1 LLAVLLVRKLAPGFS
16 EIGPISA
23 FSLAFLLSFIP
34 IRVTVGSIAPA
45 AFALLQFRTLWQALT
60 ILGGIQLVAFVIGRL
75 IYPRMQAE
83 TQNISPIATSLS
95 LAFWSFLWGMPG
107 AFLSVPLTLLL
118 MLVCAKFG
126 SARWVAVMLSNHGK
140 PQATKNGL
148 LVV

>member
-1 LLAVLLVRKLAPGFS
+1 
-16 EIGPISA
+16 
-23 FSLAFLLSFIP
+23 
-34 IRVTVGSIAPA
+34 
-45 AFALLQFRTLWQALT
+45 
-60 ILGGIQLVAFVIGRL
+60 
-75 IYPRMQAE
+75 MQAE